1 MYENNICE
9 NKYILGITMIIINIG
24 SRFLLDELTASQK
37 KFINRPL
44 IRRLTIFCIFLMASK
59 DILASF
65 ILTIIFI
72 LLISDI
78 FDGEGK
84 EKEEN
89 TENRKILSEIEII
102 LSKYSK

>member
-24 SRFLLDELTASQK
+24 SRFLLDELTATQK

-78 FDGEGK
+78 FDGDK

>member
-78 FDGEGK
+78 FDGDK

>member
-1 MYENNICE
+1 MYESNICE

-24 SRFLLDELTASQK
+24 SRFLLDELTVSQK

-78 FDGEGK
+78 FDGGK

>member
-1 MYENNICE
+1 MYESNICE

-24 SRFLLDELTASQK
+24 SRFLLDELTVSQK

-78 FDGEGK
+78 FDGDK